1 MAIKVQWDIDG
12 PFAICDTT
20 AEALEL
26 LKHARSSA
34 NSAGQRSKQEQSNEA
49 PQTVDEKMAAI
60 FAGVNKKA
68 QKLLKA
74 LLVYPQGIEGDEFG
88 KVCGTE
94 PSGFGGV
101 LGGISKEA
109 KKVGLTIDKL
119 VQSEARFDGPR
130 RYRWLAPTKL
140 LLEHKHQLQ

>member
-1 MAIKVQWDIDG
+1 MAIKVQWDVDG

-26 LKHARSSA
+26 LKHAHSSA
-34 NSAGQRSKQEQSNEA
+34 NGASQRPKREQSNEA
-49 PQTVDEKMAAI
+49 QTVEQKMTAV
-60 FAGVNKKA
+60 FAGVNDKA
-68 QKLLKA
+68 KKLLKTLFA
-74 LLVYPQGIEGDEFG
+74 YPQGIEGDEFG
-88 KVCGTE
+88 KACGID

-109 KKVGLTIDKL
+109 KKVGFTIDKL

-140 LLEHKHQLQ
+140 LLEHKHQLS